1 MTEQKIVSSVEDVLE
16 VDELE
21 TTLYNSDGEDTQEDG
36 SSAAK
41 TVKFSAEDRYYIKV
55 GGRPSVSY
63 NPIIDDLKTTDSRH
77 RGKEMLFKYEEVNKD
92 LFEQYIEFLK
102 TKNTYL
108 LNQVEILRKR

>member
-1 MTEQKIVSSVEDVLE
+1 MTEQKIVSSVEETFE
-16 VDELE
+16 VNELE
-21 TTLYNSDGEDTQEDG
+21 TILYNNVGEDTQEEE

-41 TVKFSAEDRYYIKV
+41 TVKFSAGDRHYIKV